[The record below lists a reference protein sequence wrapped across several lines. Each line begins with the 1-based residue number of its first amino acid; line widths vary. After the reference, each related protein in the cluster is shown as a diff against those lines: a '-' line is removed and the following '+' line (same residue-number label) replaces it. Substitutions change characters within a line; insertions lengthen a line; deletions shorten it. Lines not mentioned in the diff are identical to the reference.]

1 MLSITEE
8 NYLKAIF
15 TLSYPKFSG
24 YSGEIST
31 SDIAK
36 HLGINSASVS
46 DMLKKLHQKQ
56 LIDYIKYQGVKL
68 TDEGRKIATDIVRKH
83 RIWET
88 FLVDKLN
95 FTWDEVHEI
104 AEQLEHIHSPL
115 LIERLH
121 QYLGSPDFDPHG
133 EPIPDKRGLFP
144 EDKMKNWIC
153 LNSCNKQQILEVK
166 CVKDDSSNLL
176 HFLDKKQIRI
186 GSKIKCVDTNNYD
199 DSMEVEIDFK
209 NIVVSLSRE
218 VSNKIYG
225 VIINE

>member
-15 TLSYPKFSG
+15 TLSYPKFSD
-24 YSGEIST
+24 YPSEIST

-68 TDEGRKIATDIVRKH
+68 TDKGRQIATDIVRKH

-133 EPIPDKRGLFP
+133 EPIPNSIGEFP
-144 EDKMKNWIC
+144 NGKMKNWIC
-153 LNSCNKQQILEVK
+153 LDSCKKQQTLEVK
-166 CVKDDSSNLL
+166 CIKDDSADLL
-176 HFLDKKQIRI
+176 QLLNRKGIAL
-186 GSKIKCVDTNNYD
+186 GSKLKCVDINNYD
-199 DSMEVEIDFK
+199 SSMEIYVNSDAQTI
-209 NIVVSLSRE
+209 NISKKVAE
-218 VSNKIYG
+218 KIFG
-225 VIINE
+225 VLYE